1 MNDFVSAEQPKP
13 RTWPTVIGVLGL
25 LWSGIS
31 LASGVWSLVVELTG
45 AVPSS
50 MAPGPIERVVGV
62 LGLLVAG
69 LLLLGSVQLLRRK
82 AMGIQLLRAWVPL
95 SLVMGLAGVGMLVK
109 NRDAFEKAVRESLE
123 KAAEESEKQ
132 TGHRGTEMP
141 EGMPAAM
148 WAGSVACGGIMAIL
162 PPLVPVIFVFGRRGR
177 EAMAE
182 WSTAGSPWQLPQA

>member
-1 MNDFVSAEQPKP
+1 MNDFVSAEQQKP

-82 AMGIQLLRAWVPL
+82 VMGIQLLRAWVPL

-109 NRDAFEKAVRESLE
+109 NRDALEKAVRESLE